1 MKTYERYI
9 ITYKDGSTITA
20 ATTGWLLGLVNRRSI
35 KKVEIIE
42 VDEFWNERKIRTL
55 HTKKEIRE
63 FVRAKDRIE

>member
-9 ITYKDGSTITA
+9 ITYKDDSTITA
-20 ATTGWLLGLVNRRSI
+20 ATTVWLLGLTNRKSI

-42 VDEFWNERKIRTL
+42 VDEFWNKRKIRTL

-63 FVRAKDRIE
+63 FVRAKDGI

>member
-9 ITYKDGSTITA
+9 ITYKDGETITA
-20 ATTGWLLGLVNRRSI
+20 ATIGWLLGLTNRKSI
-35 KKVEIIE
+35 KKVEVIE

-63 FVRAKDRIE
+63 FVRAKEGIE